1 MTKRFALALWLLAG
15 LVVAPDAGAIFV
27 TVEFFAG
34 APLSSWQL
42 WAWAEGNGLPNHEV
56 DRAVRAAVE
65 QQLAKKGYMK
75 VEGKPDFWMMIEAR
89 QDELFSGGEVRIEAL
104 DGESR
109 EVMWRGKA
117 EGVIGTD
124 KVKRRIR
131 EGERAVRK
139 MFKQFPS
146 REQ

>member
-15 LVVAPDAGAIFV
+15 LALTPDAGAIFV
-27 TVEFFAG
+27 TVEFFAS
-34 APLSSWQL
+34 APLSGWQL
-42 WAWAEGNGLPNHEV
+42 WAWAEGSDLPNHEV

-75 VEGKPDFWMMIEAR
+75 VEGKPDFWMVIETR
-89 QDELFSGGEVRIEAL
+89 KDELFSGGEVRIEAL

-124 KVKRRIR
+124 KVKRRIK

-139 MFKQFPS
+139 MFKQFPG
-146 REQ
+146 RVQ